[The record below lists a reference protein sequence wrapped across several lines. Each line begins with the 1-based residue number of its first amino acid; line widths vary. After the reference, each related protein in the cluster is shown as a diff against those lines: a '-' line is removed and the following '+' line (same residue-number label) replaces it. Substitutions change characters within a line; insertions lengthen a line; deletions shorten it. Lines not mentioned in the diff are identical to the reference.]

1 MKLTIIITGFILF
14 SFASVFSQEPI
25 KAKTDAGREVILRP
39 DGTWTYVPEAPPVVI
54 PKPVFGKKLFKPDR
68 GNFGVWYDETKWRRN
83 TRPDEPGRTSFDL
96 IRGDGYAVIVV
107 EELGIPITS
116 LRSIALDNAKEA
128 APDAKIVFEQS
139 RKING
144 MDVLV
149 MKIEGTISEIPF
161 RFYGYYY
168 GGKQGTIQLLTYTGQ
183 SLFPKYEQDFQ
194 EFLNGLEIY

>member
-1 MKLTIIITGFILF
+1 MKLTIIIAGIILF

-39 DGTWTYVPEAPPVVI
+39 DGTWIYAPEAAQVVI
-54 PKPVFGKKLFKPDR
+54 AKPVSGKKLFKPDR

-83 TRPDEPGRTSFDL
+83 TRPDEPGRTTFDL
-96 IRGDGYAVIVV
+96 IRGDGYAVVLV
-107 EELGIPITS
+107 EELGIPTTS

-183 SLFPKYEQDFQ
+183 TLFPKYEQDFQ